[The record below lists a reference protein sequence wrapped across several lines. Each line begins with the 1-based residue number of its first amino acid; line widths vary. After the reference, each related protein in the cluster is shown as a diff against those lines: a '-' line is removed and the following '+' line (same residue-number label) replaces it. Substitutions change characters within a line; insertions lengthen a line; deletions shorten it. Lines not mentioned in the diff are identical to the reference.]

1 MPHAVSPSEREPL
14 PEPLPEPLG
23 AFEAPEALVGQVLDG
38 RYRLL
43 SLISQGSMGA
53 VYRAE
58 QLQLG
63 RVVAIKLMWLDE
75 SMVVEPARATAAELF
90 LHEAATLARLDAR
103 NTVRIFDFG
112 VWRERP
118 YLVMEYIAGQR
129 LATIIRQEGHLAPS
143 RAVSL
148 AVQACRSL
156 REAHRLGVV
165 HRDLKPANIL
175 VTIDEEG
182 ELVKVV
188 DFGLVTPSGGR
199 AAKAEQGRL
208 VGSPRYMAPEQIQ
221 EQAVDGRTD
230 VYSLGV
236 LLFHML
242 TGELPFAPKGTAPTL
257 LAHLSEPPPTLAAKL
272 GAGALPACFEWTVAT
287 ALAKDPDERFASV
300 DELRTALGACQVALA
315 GGPALA
321 HVQPS
326 LVDGR
331 CVLPDA
337 LLDGHAPRASEHV
350 DRPTTAPEAGSAPVL
365 KVMLGLVV
373 AVLGIA
379 VLLLLL
385 DPGPT

>member
-1 MPHAVSPSEREPL
+1 MSPAPSPTEREL
-14 PEPLPEPLG
+14 PPESPG

-58 QLQLG
+58 QLQLD

-75 SMVVEPARATAAELF
+75 AMVVEPARKTAAELF

-129 LATIIRQEGHLAPS
+129 LASIIHQEGRLEPG
-143 RAVSL
+143 RVVEL
-148 AVQACRSL
+148 AVQVCRSL

-188 DFGLVTPSGGR
+188 DFGLVTHSGGQG
-199 AAKAEQGRL
+199 ASAEQGRL

-236 LLFHML
+236 LLFRML
-242 TGELPFAPKGTAPTL
+242 TGELPFAAKGTAPTL
-257 LAHLSEPPPTLAAKL
+257 MAHLSETPPTLASKL
-272 GAGALPACFEWTVAT
+272 GAGVLPACFEWTVAT
-287 ALAKDPDERFASV
+287 ALAKDPADRFGSV

-321 HVQPS
+321 QVQPS

-337 LLDGHAPRASEHV
+337 LLDGVLPRASELV
-350 DRPTTAPEAGSAPVL
+350 DRPTAAPEPGTVPLL

-373 AVLGIA
+373 AVLGLA
-379 VLLLLL
+379 VVLLLL